1 MGGIGTL
8 MLDFDAMVRFGAQCC
23 AGNTDGIEVTLTKH
37 GLNGR
42 LATAMRVARKHPEFG
57 EVVRLIEKTGSF
69 RRPSDELGTMLVR
82 EYMAIQGF
90 VQVGEKFLRDVDF
103 LALLAG
109 MSGFMERFEE
119 PGNNGARLAIRLLRS
134 CPDALEGRSPSIMV
148 AMGLWYCDYDGYR
161 EKVTRM
167 VAG

>member
-1 MGGIGTL
+1 
-8 MLDFDAMVRFGAQCC
+8 MLDFDAMVRYGAQCC

-42 LATAMRVARKHPEFG
+42 LATAMRVARKHSEFD
-57 EVVRLIEKTGSF
+57 EVVGLIEKTGSC

-82 EYMAIQGF
+82 EYTAIQRF
-90 VQVGEKFLRDVDF
+90 VQVGEKYLRDVDF

-109 MSGFMERFEE
+109 MSGFMERFEGPE
-119 PGNNGARLAIRLLRS
+119 DNGAGQVIPLLQS
-134 CPDALEGRSPSIMV
+134 CPDALEGRSPSVMV
-148 AMGLWYCDYDGYR
+148 AMGLWYCDFDGYR
-161 EKVTRM
+161 EKVTRL